1 MRVAPILFSVLLV
14 LLSLS
19 APFFAEAGG
28 GVVKGTV
35 SSQNGI
41 RLEGAKVQIEG
52 VARTETDHGGRFLF
66 PSVPAGFYKIEA
78 SKKGFPTINRALLV
92 KPDRV
97 QSLDIVLPGVAA
109 PSSTS
114 SSQMTTVP
122 LMGHDNALFL
132 RVQVPGGSEMTFL
145 LDTGATYCALSAR
158 KANQLG
164 VRPRPEDPRVT
175 VTTGSGVLKAPLV
188 VLPSLVVG
196 GFEERDIETLIILNH
211 PVPGDLEGI
220 LGLSFLNRFRFTID
234 PEASEL
240 ILRR

>member
-1 MRVAPILFSVLLV
+1 MRAAPILFSVLLV

-41 RLEGAKVQIEG
+41 RLEGAKVEIEG
-52 VARTETDHGGRFLF
+52 VASTETDRTGHFLF
-66 PSVPAGFYKIEA
+66 SSVPAGFYKIEA

-97 QSLDIVLPGVAA
+97 QSLDFVLPEMAA
-109 PSSTS
+109 PSS

-188 VLPSLVVG
+188 LLPSLVVG
-196 GFEERDIETLIILNH
+196 GLEERDIETLIILNH